1 MRIKASCLIMLIIFI
16 AALFGIMARPLGTL
30 SSLWPANAI
39 LAGLMV
45 RNPQMATPQGWLGAL
60 VGFVAADLL
69 TGSTL
74 PTAFLLTCANLVGT
88 GIGCFY
94 LSRLAKA
101 HLSLQ
106 TTESVLHLI
115 LVSLAAS
122 VSAGLVGALAMQHL
136 FGQPFVSGFYFWSL
150 GEIVHYA
157 IILPMVLAAP
167 TPHQARQWWRSFRQT
182 ASLPGLYRQSIP
194 FLALVLSSVAALWIG
209 GPGAVMFSV
218 PALLWCALSYSL
230 FGATVVTL
238 IFSSWTTIA
247 ISQNY
252 LDLSVTW
259 PLAVA
264 DLQSIRIGILL
275 LTLTPLTV
283 AIISAARQ
291 QLLLQVRHL
300 ASHDQLSGLLN
311 RRAFEQQAAENLQAF
326 NQQRQ
331 SVAVLMLDI
340 DRFKVIN
347 DTWGHSAGDQILV
360 SFARLAGEC
369 LGDRGIFGRIGGEE
383 FSILMPVHSADE
395 ARQMAEDIRQRF
407 AQAATDLGSGNT
419 VQATVSIGVVTSLG
433 PEPLKHLLLRA
444 DKALYEAKRQGRNQV
459 QLARSA

>member
-45 RNPQMATPQGWLGAL
+45 RNPQMARPQGWLGAL
-60 VGFVAADLL
+60 VGFVAADVL

-74 PTAFLLTCANLVGT
+74 PTALLLTCANLVGAA
-88 GIGCFY
+88 IGCFY
-94 LSRLAKA
+94 LSRLAKP

-122 VSAGLVGALAMQHL
+122 VSAGLAGAAAMQYL
-136 FGQPFVSGFYFWSL
+136 FGQPFASGFYFWSL

-167 TPHQARQWWRSFRQT
+167 TPQQTRQWWRNFRQT

-194 FLALVLSSVAALWIG
+194 LLALVLSSAAALWIG

-218 PALLWCALSYSL
+218 PALLWCALSYNL

-247 ISQNY
+247 ISQHY

-291 QLLLQVRHL
+291 QLLQQVQHL

-311 RRAFEQQAAENLQAF
+311 RRAFHDQATQCLQA
-326 NQQRQ
+326 QQRQ
-331 SVAVLMLDI
+331 SPLLAVLMLDI
-340 DRFKVIN
+340 DRFKSIN
-347 DTWGHSAGDQILV
+347 DTWGHSAGDQVLV
-360 SFARLAGEC
+360 NFTQVASEC
-369 LGDRGIFGRIGGEE
+369 LGERGLFGRVGGEE
-383 FSILMPVHSADE
+383 FSILVPVSSADE
-395 ARQMAEDIRQRF
+395 AGQIAENIRQRF
-407 AQAATDLGSGNT
+407 AHTPLDLGAGRLIE
-419 VQATVSIGVVTSLG
+419 ATVSIGVVTTQDA
-433 PEPLKHLLLRA
+433 EPLKQLLLRA
-444 DKALYEAKRQGRNQV
+444 DQALYQAKHQGRNRV
-459 QLARSA
+459 QLAVPA

>member
-1 MRIKASCLIMLIIFI
+1 MRIKASCLIMLIIFV

-60 VGFVAADLL
+60 VGFLAADLL

-74 PTAFLLTCANLVGT
+74 PTAFLLTCANLAGAGV
-88 GIGCFY
+88 GCFY
-94 LSRLAKA
+94 LSRLAKP
-101 HLSLQ
+101 HLHLQ

-122 VSAGLVGALAMQHL
+122 VSAGLVGAAAMLYL
-136 FGQPFVSGFYFWSL
+136 FGQPFVSGFYFWCL

-167 TPHQARQWWRSFRQT
+167 TPQQTRQWWQSFRQT
-182 ASLPGLYRQSIP
+182 ASLHGLYRQSIP
-194 FLALVLSSVAALWIG
+194 FLALILSSAAALWIG

-218 PALLWCALSYSL
+218 PALLWCALSYNL

-252 LDLSVTW
+252 LDLSVAW

-264 DLQSIRIGILL
+264 DLQSIRIGVLL

-291 QLLLQVRHL
+291 QLLQQVQHL

-311 RRAFEQQAAENLQAF
+311 RRAFHDQATECLQASH
-326 NQQRQ
+326 RE
-331 SVAVLMLDI
+331 SPMLAVLMLDI
-340 DRFKVIN
+340 DRFKSIN
-347 DTWGHSAGDQILV
+347 DTWGHSAGDQVLV
-360 SFARLAGEC
+360 NFTQVASEC
-369 LGDRGIFGRIGGEE
+369 LGERGLFGRVGGEE
-383 FSILMPVHSADE
+383 FSILLPVSSAEE
-395 ARQMAEDIRQRF
+395 AGKMAEDIRQRF
-407 AQAATDLGSGNT
+407 AHAPLDLGAGRLI
-419 VQATVSIGVVTSLG
+419 QATVSIGVVTTQDA
-433 PEPLKHLLLRA
+433 EPLKQLLLRA
-444 DKALYEAKRQGRNQV
+444 DQALYQAKRQGRNQV
-459 QLARSA
+459 QLAHSA